1 MFDQLGRLVAE
12 PLSDSRSA
20 GTHTVSFNASHL
32 ASGVYIY
39 RLEFGDRQLTRKM
52 MLVK

>member
-1 MFDQLGRLVAE
+1 MGQRVAI
-12 PLSDSRSA
+12 LATGNQNA
-20 GTHTVSFNASHL
+20 GTHTVSFEAANL

-39 RLEFGDRQLTRKM
+39 RLTAGGFMETRKM